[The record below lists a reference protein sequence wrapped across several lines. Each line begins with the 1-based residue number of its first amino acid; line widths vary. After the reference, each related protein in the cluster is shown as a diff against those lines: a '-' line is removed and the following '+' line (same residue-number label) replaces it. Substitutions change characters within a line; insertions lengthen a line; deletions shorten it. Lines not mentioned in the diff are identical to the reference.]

1 MFFSYLLSE
10 IVCGG
15 GVIFHISPPLLAV
28 CGGGG
33 GRGGGNIPNSA
44 SKKSHVFLTLPS
56 RFLLRRNTFVS
67 WGGGEGGWKE

>member
-33 GRGGGNIPNSA
+33 GRGEEI
-44 SKKSHVFLTLPS
+44 FLTLPA
-56 RFLLRRNTFVS
+56 RNLTFS
-67 WGGGEGGWKE
+67 